1 MAGGGGQQPNQGD
14 NSMSVLWGM
23 AGIFAVLAVIWHLYK
38 GHIVQ
43 AYFKLKLAEIGV
55 ISYFT
60 NNLDD
65 VRTAILGTNP
75 SNFNFPDLMRI
86 GDAVGEY
93 LRIPLVLILVILALI
108 VFFGNSTR
116 EFKRIYSMRSLAQ
129 LEKNNWAQ
137 ITPVVNLDL
146 IGTDL
151 DKGPWAMALTP
162 MMFCKR
168 YNLIDE
174 RRRVPV
180 EGMTRKERSQMEAIL
195 RRGAANKLFV
205 VQLGPVWQ
213 GVNKLPPH
221 ARALFAVFAARIN
234 NDSKAAADLLAKI
247 SLSSASKLDFTG
259 TEELLKKHLNTKLVQ
274 EIVQAHGYVL
284 TVMAAMLAG
293 ARGDGVQASA
303 DFLWLKPVDRRL
315 WYMLNT
321 VGRQTPF
328 VEVAGP
334 FAHWAAEQ
342 EMGRKLMI
350 PFIEEA
356 TNALEAALK
365 DVIYKPDD
373 PVDVK

>member
-1 MAGGGGQQPNQGD
+1 MAGGGGQQQGQGD
-14 NSMSVLWGM
+14 NSMSVLWAL
-23 AGIFAVLAVIWHLYK
+23 AGIFAIIGVVWYMYK
-38 GHIVQ
+38 KAIVFG
-43 AYFKLKLAEIGV
+43 YLKLKLIELSL
-55 ISYFT
+55 ISFFT
-60 NNLDD
+60 SNLED
-65 VRTAILGTNP
+65 VRTSILAANYDTITVQ
-75 SNFNFPDLMRI
+75 DLVMV
-86 GDAVGEY
+86 GNAVGGY
-93 LRIPLVLILVILALI
+93 LRFPFVVILLILAAL
-108 VFFGNSTR
+108 VFLGNSTR
-116 EFKRIYSMRSLAQ
+116 EFKRIYTMRTLAQ
-129 LEKNNWAQ
+129 LEKNNWPQ

-168 YNLIDE
+168 YNLIEE
-174 RRRVPV
+174 RKRVPV
-180 EGMTRKERSQMEAIL
+180 EGMSRKERAQIEAVL
-195 RRGAANKLFV
+195 KRGEANKLFV

-213 GVNKLPPH
+213 GVEKLPLH

-234 NDSKAAADLLAKI
+234 NDSKSAADLLAHI
-247 SLSSASKLDFTG
+247 SRSSGSKLDFMG
-259 TEELLKKHLNTKLVQ
+259 SEELIKKHLNTKLVQ

-284 TVMAAMLAG
+284 TVMAAMLQG

-328 VEVAGP
+328 SEVAGP
-334 FAHWAAEQ
+334 FAHWVAERD
-342 EMGRKLMI
+342 MGRKLLI

-356 TNALEAALK
+356 TNALEGALK

-373 PVDVK
+373 PV